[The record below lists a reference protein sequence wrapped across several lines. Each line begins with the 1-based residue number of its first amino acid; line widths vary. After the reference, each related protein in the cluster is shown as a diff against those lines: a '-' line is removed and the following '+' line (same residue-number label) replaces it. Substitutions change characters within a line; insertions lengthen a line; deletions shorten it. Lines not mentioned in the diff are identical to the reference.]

1 MPVLIAWIL
10 ILGISGFVVF
20 RNLQVGESPGIQ
32 KMMSDERARMVGMVA
47 VQMKAMQQE
56 VGTLIKQFENEART
70 PEDKIRAV
78 ILAGE
83 LLGVDAALT
92 RLSKISVET
101 LGREAVTDLKA
112 LQLIYKNQGSDVG
125 SAARSGLIRRH
136 GYLGRLALAH
146 GVPPD
151 KEPRKSLQVEAFWF
165 TVRVSIVVFGVLG
178 LLGLS
183 IAAFILAG
191 AWFVKGKIRPTYVPK
206 PSVSGAFLEGFA
218 IYLLLFIALGG
229 LLRFFAPLSL
239 QWTWLALVIL
249 PVVWM
254 WTFLRGTTA
263 EQRRQAFGWHRGR
276 GVFRE
281 IAAGLGGY
289 VAGLVVVA
297 IGVLLTLFLI
307 RVTGARSSSPIVQE
321 LNGGP
326 WHIVGLYALAC
337 IFAPF
342 MEETMFRGILFH
354 HLRQRWRWIGSAA
367 VVSLIFAALHPQG
380 WAAIPALTA
389 IAMVL
394 AALREWRDSLIAPM
408 TAHACSNFLVLTL
421 ALLLVK

>member
-1 MPVLIAWIL
+1 M
-10 ILGISGFVVF
+10 
-20 RNLQVGESPGIQ
+20 Q

-47 VQMKAMQQE
+47 VQMKSMQQE
-56 VGTLIKQFENEART
+56 VGTLIKQFETEART

-92 RLSKISVET
+92 RLSKISMET
-101 LGREAVTDLKA
+101 FGRDAVTDIKA
-112 LQLIYKNQGSDVG
+112 LELIYNNQGSGVG
-125 SAARSGLIRRH
+125 PAARNSLIRRH

-146 GVPPD
+146 GVPLD
-151 KEPRKSLQVEAFWF
+151 KEPRKSLQAEAFWY
-165 TVRVSIVVFGVLG
+165 TVRVSVVVFSLLG

-183 IAAFILAG
+183 IGAFILAA

-206 PSVSGAFLEGFA
+206 PSAGGPFLEGFA
-218 IYLLLFIALGG
+218 IYLVLYIALGTV
-229 LLRFFAPLSL
+229 LRFFAPVSL
-239 QWTWLALVIL
+239 QWTWVALLIL

-254 WTFLRGTTA
+254 WTVLRGTTA

-281 IAAGLGGY
+281 IAAGFGGY
-289 VAGLVVVA
+289 VAGLVIVA
-297 IGVLLTLFLI
+297 VGVLLTVLLI
-307 RVTGARSSSPIVQE
+307 RITGARSSSPIVQE

-326 WHIVGLYALAC
+326 WHIVALYAIAC

-380 WAAIPALTA
+380 WVAVPALTA